1 MVQER
6 INPLQ
11 IYQLLPCTDC
21 KACGC
26 DTCLAFAFELVS
38 REKTLADCPDLQKE
52 EYQESRKLLA
62 EYFAEEEIEGEI
74 AESGHLIRQERCVGC
89 GDCVAVCSMGRRGRI
104 RPRGTVPVHRGG
116 PQVLQVIDGVVQV
129 INPYRCKRKS
139 DPPEYCR
146 ACAMRCPFGALELVR

>member
-1 MVQER
+1 MTEER

-26 DTCLAFAFELVS
+26 ETCLAFAFELLS

-52 EYQESRKLLA
+52 EFSSSMDLLKK
-62 EYFAEEEIEGEI
+62 YFGEEVAEEDI
-74 AESGHLIRQERCVGC
+74 AESGHLIREERCVGC
-89 GDCVAVCSMGRRGRI
+89 GDCIMVCSLGRKTRV
-104 RPRGTVPVHRGG
+104 RPRGGMPGFKET
-116 PQVLQVIDGVVQV
+116 QSVLQVIDGGIQV
-129 INPYRCKRKS
+129 INPYRCKRKA
-139 DPPEYCR
+139 DQPEYCR

>member
-1 MVQER
+1 MTQER

-26 DTCLAFAFELVS
+26 ETCLAFAFELIS

-52 EYQESRKLLA
+52 EFSSSMELLK
-62 EYFAEEEIEGEI
+62 EYFGEELEEADI
-74 AESGHLIRQERCVGC
+74 AESGHLIKQEKCVGC
-89 GDCVAVCSMGRRGRI
+89 GDCIMVCSLGRRSRV
-104 RPRGTVPVHRGG
+104 RPRGEMPAFTESVS
-116 PQVLQVIDGVVQV
+116 VLQVIDGIIHVV
-129 INPYRCKRKS
+129 NPYRCKRKA

>member
-1 MVQER
+1 MIEER

-21 KACGC
+21 KTCGC
-26 DTCLAFAFELVS
+26 ETCLAFAFDLVS

-52 EYQESRKLLA
+52 EFSSSLELLK
-62 EYFAEEEIEGEI
+62 EYFGEEITEADI
-74 AESGHLIRQERCVGC
+74 AESGHFIKQDKCVGC
-89 GDCVAVCSMGRRGRI
+89 GDCIMVCSLGRNVRVRGR
-104 RPRGTVPVHRGG
+104 GG
-116 PQVLQVIDGVVQV
+116 MPGSSESHSVLKVIDGVIQV
-129 INPYRCKRKS
+129 INPYRCKRKG